1 MNNAFELYELVTDAQ
16 AVEQRG
22 AFDYMPLAVE
32 DLQACFGGLLN
43 KDIAEKIIAAHK
55 ELHDANEENGKFAN
69 NYYHIIEKQLSEI
82 EL

>member
-1 MNNAFELYELVTDAQ
+1 MNAFELYELATVAQ

-22 AFDYMPLAVE
+22 AFDYMQLDEE

-43 KDIAEKIIAAHK
+43 QEIAEKIIAAHK
-55 ELHDANEENGKFAN
+55 ELHEANANGKFAN
-69 NYYHIIEKQLSEI
+69 NYYYIIEQPLSKI

>member
-22 AFDYMPLAVE
+22 AFDYMSLDYK
-32 DLQACFGGLLN
+32 DLQACFEGLLN
-43 KDIAEKIIAAHK
+43 KDIAEKIISAHK
-55 ELHDANEENGKFAN
+55 ELHLLNDANGKFAN
-69 NYYHIIEKQLSEI
+69 NYYYIIEQPLSKI

>member
-1 MNNAFELYELVTDAQ
+1 MNNAFELYELATVAQ
-16 AVEQRG
+16 AAEQRG

-32 DLQACFGGLLN
+32 DLQACFDGLLN
-43 KDIAEKIIAAHK
+43 QEIAEKIIAAHT
-55 ELHDANEENGKFAN
+55 ELHEENEAHGKFAN

>member
-22 AFDYMPLAVE
+22 AFDYMQLDE
-32 DLQACFGGLLN
+32 DLLQACFGGLLN

-55 ELHDANEENGKFAN
+55 ALHEANANGKFAN
-69 NYYHIIEKQLSEI
+69 NYYYMIEQQLSKI

>member
-1 MNNAFELYELVTDAQ
+1 MNAFELYELATVAQ

-22 AFDYMPLAVE
+22 AFDYMPLDE
-32 DLQACFGGLLN
+32 LQLQACFDGLLN
-43 KDIAEKIIAAHK
+43 QDIAEKIIAAHK

-69 NYYHIIEKQLSEI
+69 NYYYIIEQQLSKI

>member
-22 AFDYMPLAVE
+22 AFDYMSLE
-32 DLQACFGGLLN
+32 DLQACFDGLLN
-43 KDIAEKIIAAHK
+43 QDIAEKIIAAHK
-55 ELHDANEENGKFAN
+55 ALHEANEANGKFAN
-69 NYYHIIEKQLSEI
+69 NYYYIIEKPLSEI

>member
-1 MNNAFELYELVTDAQ
+1 MNAFELYELATVAQ

-32 DLQACFGGLLN
+32 DLQACFEGLLN
-43 KDIAEKIIAAHK
+43 QEIAEKIIAAHK

>member
-1 MNNAFELYELVTDAQ
+1 MNAFELYELATDAQ

-22 AFDYMPLAVE
+22 AFDYMQL
-32 DLQACFGGLLN
+32 DLQACFDGLLN
-43 KDIAEKIIAAHK
+43 QEIAEKIIAAHK
-55 ELHDANEENGKFAN
+55 TLHEANEANGKFAN

>member
-22 AFDYMPLAVE
+22 AFDYMPLDLQA
-32 DLQACFGGLLN
+32 LQACFDGLLN
-43 KDIAEKIIAAHK
+43 KDIAEKIIAAHNL
-55 ELHDANEENGKFAN
+55 LHEANEANGKFAN